1 MIKEAKTFSFN
12 SYDIDNMEN
21 QRSAKPDNQQVLK
34 TIYAGF
40 NVLIKNL
47 TNEDWNVHLNSSYS
61 LPIFSINNF
70 RFFHIVYSIIKEY

>member
-12 SYDIDNMEN
+12 SYDIDNIEN

-47 TNEDWNVHLNSSYS
+47 TNEDWNVHLNSSY
-61 LPIFSINNF
+61 LFTN
-70 RFFHIVYSIIKEY
+70 FFHKQL